1 MKKVLAVVLIA
12 VDDFSNG
19 RKAANIIQETTF
31 KDYKELHNAVCKF
44 GTPIHSKKDAEVMVY
59 RMTDFMDECNDQ
71 QIELEQFW
79 VSYVYL
85 TDKSFF

>member
-12 VDDFSNG
+12 VDDFSSG
-19 RKAANIIQETTF
+19 RKAANNIQETTF
-31 KDYKELHNAVCKF
+31 KDYNELHKAVCKF
-44 GTPIHSKKDAEVMVY
+44 GIPMHSKKDAEVMVY

-71 QIELEQFW
+71 NIELEQYW